1 MLKIIITI
9 LASEQLCVILVGL
22 RATLEYA
29 PLMIDHLTPLTSE
42 GMMAQQGVCIGW
54 PPRSINLSFKAS
66 ALDVSLLCLTSRE
79 AEDQGFW
86 HPALLGH
93 LLSSVYPSVYPPG
106 DEDMVAVT
114 LLVLPR
120 RCGTGRT
127 EHFMGQM
134 WLGGPHSCLTSN

>member
-9 LASEQLCVILVGL
+9 LASELLCVILVGL

-54 PPRSINLSFKAS
+54 PPRSINLSFKAC
-66 ALDVSLLCLTSRE
+66 ALDVSLICLTSRE

-86 HPALLGH
+86 HLALMGH
-93 LLSSVYPSVYPPG
+93 LLYSFFFFYRSVYPPG
-106 DEDMVAVT
+106 DEGSG
-114 LLVLPR
+114 
-120 RCGTGRT
+120 C
-127 EHFMGQM
+127 F
-134 WLGGPHSCLTSN
+134 